1 MKAFRKKTQTLSLGL
16 PFAMAL
22 TAMAT
27 FALNGC
33 GSDDSSSA
41 NNETGYVVK
50 YSSEASSDIPET
62 SSESKVSENSSSST
76 TSDTP
81 KSSASKILL
90 SSSAKQETQSSEELL
105 NEPTQKV
112 SGTCYAK
119 TPIIEKGGVAT
130 WEFARSTGDIFD
142 GIMAPYVWTFADI
155 DKTLQGNGL
164 NSVNLKYEDAGTYYA
179 KLSVDGNEIT
189 CDPLQVQGIPIT
201 ISSCKP
207 NAETIKAGE
216 TITWTVEAESEASIT
231 GYAWTSTFGEV
242 SGNSTTGSMTATS
255 DMHKQKVTA
264 TVAISNSDKTTQTY
278 LCEGATVL
286 DPESVDLVLGL
297 GSINDQ
303 ATYGE
308 EVIPTLPDSL
318 FITANTPMTVQVPT
332 GAPSNCTIG
341 CKPKISSDYM
351 SLQVTWEGEELTSFA
366 YFGPAGCAPGKKY
379 SVTTSVTAI
388 CVVNK

>member
-1 MKAFRKKTQTLSLGL
+1 MKAFRKKTKALSLGL

-33 GSDDSSSA
+33 GSDDTSSA
-41 NNETGYVVK
+41 NNETGYVTK
-50 YSSEASSDIPET
+50 YSSEASDTPEA
-62 SSESKVSENSSSST
+62 SSESKVSDNSSSST
-76 TSDTP
+76 KSDTP
-81 KSSASKILL
+81 ASSTSKPPQ
-90 SSSAKQETQSSEELL
+90 SSSAKQETQSSEEVL
-105 NEPTQKV
+105 NEPSKKV

-130 WEFARSTGDIFD
+130 WEFARSSGDIFD
-142 GIMAPYVWTFADI
+142 GIMAPYIWTFADI

-164 NSVNLKYEDAGTYYA
+164 NSVNLKYESAGTYNA

-216 TITWTVEAESEASIT
+216 TITWTVEAESEADIT

-242 SGNSTTGSMTATS
+242 SGNSTTASMTATS

-308 EVIPTLPDSL
+308 EVIPTLPDSV
-318 FITANTPMTVQVPT
+318 FISAGTPMTVQVPT

-351 SLQVTWEGEELTSFA
+351 SLVVTWDGEELTNFA
-366 YFGPAGCAPGKKY
+366 YFSPAGCAPGKKY